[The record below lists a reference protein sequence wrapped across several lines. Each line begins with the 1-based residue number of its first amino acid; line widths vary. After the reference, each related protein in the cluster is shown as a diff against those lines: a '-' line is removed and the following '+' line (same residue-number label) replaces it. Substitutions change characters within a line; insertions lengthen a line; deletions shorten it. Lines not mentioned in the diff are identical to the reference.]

1 MNTTDRLNALITML
15 DADPKDAFCLYG
27 IAQEYASRSEHDQAI
42 EYYDRAIGS
51 DPSDAYA
58 YFHKARSLESLG
70 LFDKAK
76 DTLRSGTE
84 VAQEN
89 NDTHAVGE
97 LQGYLQELSE
107 QS

>member
-1 MNTTDRLNALITML
+1 MNTTDRLNSLITLL

-27 IAQEYASRSEHDQAI
+27 IAQEYASRSEYDKAI

-58 YFHKARSLESLG
+58 YFHKARSLEALG
-70 LFDKAK
+70 LFQEAT

-84 VAQEN
+84 VARAN
-89 NDTHAVGE
+89 NDSHAVGE
-97 LQGYLQELSE
+97 LQGYLQELSA